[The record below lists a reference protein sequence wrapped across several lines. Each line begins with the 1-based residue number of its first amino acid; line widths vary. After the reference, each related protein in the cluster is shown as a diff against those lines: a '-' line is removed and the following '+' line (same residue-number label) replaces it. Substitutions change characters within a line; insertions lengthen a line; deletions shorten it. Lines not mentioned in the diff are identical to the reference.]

1 MDTPGS
7 SKDGAFTDF
16 LAKSSLSARPP
27 PAHATLASSHERGGG
42 IGARLKH
49 RVRAEL
55 QGTHDGRKR
64 GVQGKAL
71 LMSGGLSWWVV
82 RASGMRPTF
91 GGYIRYR
98 GEMGHVGGEMAL

>member
-1 MDTPGS
+1 M
-7 SKDGAFTDF
+7 
-16 LAKSSLSARPP
+16 
-27 PAHATLASSHERGGG
+27 
-42 IGARLKH
+42 H

-55 QGTHDGRKR
+55 QGERYGRKR

-91 GGYIRYR
+91 TVTSVTV
-98 GEMGHVGGEMAL
+98 MVVNDDKS